1 MCRVWGFV
9 FGMFWLS
16 VKIGKTIAKTKT
28 SLDLTLKVTI
38 VKGNLCYTTSVSRRI
53 PPEI

>member
-1 MCRVWGFV
+1 VPSLGFCVWNV
-9 FGMFWLS
+9 LIKC
-16 VKIGKTIAKTKT
+16 KIGKTIAKIKT